1 MFQEDM
7 YQKLKKD
14 WVYKMSIKK
23 QLLIRGLIGA
33 AVGFFICYFITIITS
48 VIIGNGEFYPVVP
61 QAIELF
67 GTEHTTKSKSLNI
80 SKSCNGNNC
89 IISTT
94 LKWLRLPTIRS
105 YDVFGA
111 YLEGTHLTNQNIIT
125 YVNDINYNQS
135 KIENNG
141 FGVSLKLPTAGN
153 SIVITQIYNVN
164 KSGIVYSSYQHA
176 TSNISKSSSM
186 KYSISKKGYGNV
198 FLFEN
203 SVSAYYD
210 KMGGVSISI

>member
-67 GTEHTTKSKSLNI
+67 GTELNTVI
-80 SKSCNGNNC
+80 AQT
-89 IISTT
+89 IISMIYGAILGGTSVI
-94 LKWLRLPTIRS
+94 WTIDRWS
-105 YDVFGA
+105 
-111 YLEGTHLTNQNIIT
+111 LIKQTITHLLI
-125 YVNDINYNQS
+125 YS
-135 KIENNG
+135 
-141 FGVSLKLPTAGN
+141 TATFP
-153 SIVITQIYNVN
+153 VAYFLYWMPHNV
-164 KSGIVYSSYQHA
+164 
-176 TSNISKSSSM
+176 
-186 KYSISKKGYGNV
+186 
-198 FLFEN
+198 
-203 SVSAYYD
+203 
-210 KMGGVSISI
+210 ISILIYYSVFITIYFFIWLISYTKTKIAIKKINTKL

>member
-67 GTEHTTKSKSLNI
+67 GTELNAVIAQTIISMIYGAILSGTSVIWTIDRWSLIKQTITHLLIYSTATIPVAYFLYWMPHNVISILIYYSDFYYNIFLYMAYIIYQNKNYNKKNKHQAI
-80 SKSCNGNNC
+80 SKQ
-89 IISTT
+89 
-94 LKWLRLPTIRS
+94 RQP
-105 YDVFGA
+105 D
-111 YLEGTHLTNQNIIT
+111 
-125 YVNDINYNQS
+125 
-135 KIENNG
+135 
-141 FGVSLKLPTAGN
+141 
-153 SIVITQIYNVN
+153 
-164 KSGIVYSSYQHA
+164 
-176 TSNISKSSSM
+176 
-186 KYSISKKGYGNV
+186 
-198 FLFEN
+198 
-203 SVSAYYD
+203 
-210 KMGGVSISI
+210 

>member
-67 GTEHTTKSKSLNI
+67 GTELNAVI
-80 SKSCNGNNC
+80 AQT
-89 IISTT
+89 IISMIYGAILSGTSVIWAIDRWS
-94 LKWLRLPTIRS
+94 LIKQTI
-105 YDVFGA
+105 
-111 YLEGTHLTNQNIIT
+111 THLLI
-125 YVNDINYNQS
+125 YS
-135 KIENNG
+135 
-141 FGVSLKLPTAGN
+141 TATF
-153 SIVITQIYNVN
+153 SVAYFLYWMPHNV
-164 KSGIVYSSYQHA
+164 
-176 TSNISKSSSM
+176 
-186 KYSISKKGYGNV
+186 
-198 FLFEN
+198 
-203 SVSAYYD
+203 
-210 KMGGVSISI
+210 ISILIYYSVFITIYFFIWLISYTKIKITIKKINTKL